1 MKVSQQLDWLATGAA
16 ASNERSLPLTLTLNP
31 STGSTDSN
39 NNSNS
44 ADDDGDGDEGLRAYS
59 LTRRANYAC
68 QQRIAVGS

>member
-39 NNSNS
+39 NS